1 MPHETTQTTQQMN
14 TKTFLATVI
23 QAAALLFAAR
33 SAISQNLLTNGSFE
47 LPGVPDGR
55 HLVLGPASTFITGW
69 TTLRAGAEY
78 FVPARYHNF
87 GVAQDGE
94 AALDLAYGAAG
105 GGVTQSFPTIQGEL
119 YQVSLWA
126 GVLYAPQDQGG
137 GAATIQVT
145 VGGATTNISF
155 STKSTFIDWSFHSFS
170 FQATNALTTLSL
182 TTTIPDI
189 VVNALVDNVAVYSLS
204 TNVVVTPQLSIE
216 LYPGVRFTGTVGQP
230 YRIDYTTSLPTTNW
244 MPLTYVTLPSSPY
257 LFFDV
262 SSPRSMNRFY
272 RAVLVSA
279 EQ

>member
-1 MPHETTQTTQQMN
+1 
-14 TKTFLATVI
+14 
-23 QAAALLFAAR
+23 
-33 SAISQNLLTNGSFE
+33 
-47 LPGVPDGR
+47 VPR
-55 HLVLGPASTFITGW
+55 K
-69 TTLRAGAEY
+69 Y
-78 FVPARYHNF
+78 YNF

-94 AALDLAYGAAG
+94 AALDLAYGTAG
-105 GGVTQSFPTIQGEL
+105 GGVAQSFATIQGEL

-126 GVLYAPQDQGG
+126 GVLNAPGHG
-137 GAATIQVT
+137 GAATIQAT
-145 VGGATTNISF
+145 VGGVTTNISV
-155 STKSTFIDWSFHSFS
+155 STKSIFIDWSFHSFS

-262 SSPRSMNRFY
+262 SSPRSTNRFY
-272 RAVLVSA
+272 RAVLVSGG
-279 EQ
+279 Q